1 MAGEEACGPLLDG
14 SGPSKMGR
22 PAFWLV
28 DRREKKKKQTNP
40 NLNLASSLAI
50 MCGTDCV

>member
-1 MAGEEACGPLLDG
+1 MAGEEACGPVLDG
-14 SGPSKMGR
+14 SGHSKMGR
-22 PAFWLV
+22 PASWLV
-28 DRREKKKKQTNP
+28 DRREKNKQTNP

>member
-1 MAGEEACGPLLDG
+1 MAGEEACGPVLDG

-28 DRREKKKKQTNP
+28 DRREKKNQTNP